1 MFARKKRG
9 KRTMQDNAAI
19 EKRKLD
25 SVTVARLKESY
36 DSGWLHNVLGRI
48 TPLTLRRRE
57 DYIVMADIFIAS
69 SEQADHL
76 LDRFD
81 GDLELFCSVA
91 EITVTKHMTAANVSE
106 ELRAH
111 VELYTDVAN
120 LMHKK
125 WGVEKRD
132 PIRQLVEAPIMLEA
146 TNPFIKDFVD
156 SKFNR

>member
-1 MFARKKRG
+1 MI
-9 KRTMQDNAAI
+9 QDTQAI
-19 EKRKLD
+19 EKRQLD
-25 SVTVARLKESY
+25 ALTVSRLKESY

-57 DYIVMADIFIAS
+57 DYMAMADIFVTS
-69 SEQADHL
+69 TEQAEHL

-91 EITVTKHMTAANVSE
+91 EITVTQHMTLDNVSE

-111 VELYTDVAN
+111 VDLYMDVAR

-125 WGVEKRD
+125 WGIELRN
-132 PIRQLVEAPIMLEA
+132 PIQQLIESPIMLEA
-146 TNPFIKDFVD
+146 TNPFIKDFMD
-156 SKFNR
+156 QKFSR